1 MKPKMFIA
9 SSTEHLDL
17 AYAAQEGLEH
27 DVEATVWNQGV
38 FQLSRTSMASL
49 VDVLD
54 ESDFGLFILAPDD
67 VTTIRA
73 NTRQTVRDNVIFEL
87 GLFIGKLGADRC
99 FLVVPHGS
107 EDLHLPTDLLGVTP
121 ATFAPDRTDANLVA
135 ALGPACNRIR
145 KSIKKLGALETR
157 QQALEANE
165 AERGA
170 SKPGPV
176 DDGLSSDPNDCVSLI
191 QSWMG
196 SRPSGLNREAIR
208 YDDVDRVLRL
218 APGSARKHI
227 EEAARNWGYKVERKG
242 EQTILFARP
251 GL

>member
-27 DVEATVWNQGV
+27 DVEATVWSQGV
-38 FQLSRTSMASL
+38 FQPSRTTMASL

-67 VTTIRA
+67 ITTIRA

-87 GLFIGKLGADRC
+87 GLFIGKLGSDRC
-99 FLVVPHGS
+99 FLIVPHGG
-107 EDLHLPTDLLGVTP
+107 EDLHLPTDLLGITP
-121 ATFAPDRTDANLVA
+121 ASFAPDRQDANLVA

-145 KSIKKLGALETR
+145 KAIKKLGPLR
-157 QQALEANE
+157 LVI
-165 AERGA
+165 ERHDGA
-170 SKPGPV
+170 SDLEPQEENLV
-176 DDGLSSDPNDCVSLI
+176 SDADDCISLI

-196 SRPSGLNREAIR
+196 ARASGLNRQAIR
-208 YDDVDRVLRL
+208 YDEVDKRL
-218 APGSARKHI
+218 KLVQGSARKYI
-227 EEAARNWGYKVERKG
+227 EEAARHWGYKPLRKG
-242 EQTILFARP
+242 EQIILFTNRSDR
-251 GL
+251 